1 MTTAIVCVEEQTTTP
16 AIQLLRG
23 TAAVT
28 AQPLAAL
35 LTGGWIQPLV
45 LFGDLLS
52 QPDGLA
58 LVRRAL
64 HSAAPLLILPPLET
78 GDVTSLLDAPAPVA
92 VARQRNEAVT
102 IIDDELAASLGRRS
116 LRILCNEC
124 VQTALRAGTL
134 ATADGQPVIWAYQ
147 PTRAAAPV
155 VWVTAQLLLASA
167 RTDALDRADLLAALL
182 EWAARQVR
190 LPARPEAALAVNA
203 APTVD
208 PALLRALVVAWSV
221 QPDLPVEQVAGW
233 LAARLFVAAAQA
245 DVAAAAVALADLGAL
260 DGGQP
265 QPQRLAELANEWN
278 LRAWIREAR
287 RR

>member
-208 PALLRALVVAWSV
+208 PALLRALVVAWNA

>member
-190 LPARPEAALAVNA
+190 LPARPEAAQAVNA
-203 APTVD
+203 APKVD
-208 PALLRALVVAWSV
+208 PALLRALVVAWNA

>member
-147 PTRAAAPV
+147 STRAAAPV